1 MLSGDNGVLQ
11 RATDAKTNTD
21 NAQIKERIQLAYLSG
36 LSGGN
41 GSIDKGSF
49 LLELQKEFGA
59 DKVTEDN
66 IVESEDGK
74 KWTVTIDGATV
85 ELEAGSTIAQN
96 PQEPEIPS
104 LPKNTGTKPYL
115 PSSVFHQLPGTNLSD
130 GLVITDAAD
139 PEDTSNPG
147 NEYVWIE
154 VPSTAVDSTATGGP
168 DYTGVAGATDYT
180 NISAALKNYCAKDA
194 NGGDLIT
201 SSYTDIWD
209 DGCGISSSEDY
220 DNLYHIMLKSVY
232 ENGGFWIGRYE
243 AGTGTAR
250 NNGDS
255 ASGITPLSKIDLY
268 PINYVTCGE
277 AQTIATNVPNKGSY
291 NSSLM
296 FGIQWDL
303 VLRHLS
309 NKGVDT
315 SLLTGTSESWGNYDL
330 AYDLNQ
336 STAHGFKLGYQYKVM
351 GDSTIIPWSTI
362 ESGFTHPKT
371 VVITPGNSSGVPA
384 YAFSSGATTRNM
396 QKNIYD
402 LAGNMEEYT
411 LETDG
416 TSPIARGGLCMSG
429 YNLVT
434 TRHIQSGSYYFGSFR
449 VCIY

>member
-1 MLSGDNGVLQ
+1 MIIGILKKAGDAKELTGIGQEKEIVALAYNSALAKKVGNEDSTAVTAGDLNPELTNQ
-11 RATDAKTNTD
+11 GASATDGSNLIMVTFTASKRQYTINTNGEITYAGIKNGDEQDD
-21 NAQIKERIQLAYLSG
+21 N
-36 LSGGN
+36 
-41 GSIDKGSF
+41 
-49 LLELQKEFGA
+49 ELP
-59 DKVTEDN
+59 
-66 IVESEDGK
+66 
-74 KWTVTIDGATV
+74 
-85 ELEAGSTIAQN
+85 IA
-96 PQEPEIPS
+96 
-104 LPKNTGTKPYL
+104 LGTKPYF
-115 PSSVFHQLPGTNLSD
+115 PSDKFKQLEGTDLTT
-130 GLVITDAAD
+130 GLVITDKS
-139 PEDTSNPG
+139 ENEEIG

-180 NISAALKNYCAKDA
+180 NISAALKNYCSKDA

-351 GDSTIIPWSTI
+351 GGSTIIPWSTI